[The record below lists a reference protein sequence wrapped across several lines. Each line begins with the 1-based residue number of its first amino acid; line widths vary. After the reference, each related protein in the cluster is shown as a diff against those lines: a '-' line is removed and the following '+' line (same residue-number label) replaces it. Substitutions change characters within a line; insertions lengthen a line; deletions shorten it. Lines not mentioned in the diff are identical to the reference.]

1 MVPCGSSVIETSPGT
16 ITCNNT
22 ITVNDGAVV
31 NFLVN
36 ASKNSTLT
44 TKNLTINGTIKVT
57 FTADRE
63 LNVGDELKLWT
74 VSGTFSG
81 TPKFELPAAYTWDT
95 SRISEGIISVTAIS
109 TGIRP
114 SLVDADSRN
123 IYDLRGRKFN
133 GQQPK
138 SGIYIRD
145 GKKVIMR

>member
-1 MVPCGSSVIETSPGT
+1 M
-16 ITCNNT
+16 
-22 ITVNDGAVV
+22 
-31 NFLVN
+31 
-36 ASKNSTLT
+36 
-44 TKNLTINGTIKVT
+44 NGTIKVT
-57 FTADRE
+57 FTATRE

-123 IYDLRGRKFN
+123 IYDLQGRKVN